1 MNINFDKNNFLT
13 RIDHYS
19 EYVPIISYITLFV
32 NAIQDKLIIPKME
45 SNQVYENKYFSH
57 IKSKSTTRKIVLL
70 VPLIG
75 NIIVAVL
82 DALFKASNDRNF
94 QLERIKNNGELM
106 RFASAELKS
115 DFEFVKEAV
124 THDSFAIH
132 FVEDQLKNHKEII
145 LAAIENLQNF
155 QNENPEKVFEV
166 RNKSKQI
173 AKGLNESNRA
183 DPEIMDL
190 LVQLNGELISYSSPE
205 LQEDDLHIGFAVEEN
220 LYALRFIDLE
230 KAVTIACE
238 KIESDPQLFYE
249 LPTELMANL
258 EVWRVYQEHPNKNMA
273 SEIIEYAKPRELT
286 EVEIAELEEVYGT
299 E

>member
-1 MNINFDKNNFLT
+1 MSVNFDKNNFLAHV
-13 RIDHYS
+13 DHYS
-19 EYVPIISYITLFV
+19 EYVPVISYITLFV
-32 NAIQDKLIIPKME
+32 NAIQDKLIISKME
-45 SNQVYENKYFSH
+45 SNQVFENKYFAH

-82 DALFKASNDRNF
+82 DALFKSSNDRNF

-106 RFASAELKS
+106 RFARAELKS

-145 LAAIENLQNF
+145 LAAIKSLQNF

-166 RNKSKQI
+166 RNKSLQI
-173 AKGLNESNRA
+173 AKGLNEANRA
-183 DPEIMDL
+183 DSEIMDS
-190 LVQLNGELISYSSPE
+190 LVQLNGELIYYSSPE
-205 LQEDDLHIGFAVEEN
+205 LKEDDLHISFAVEEN
-220 LYALRFIDLE
+220 LYALRFIDRE

-249 LPTELMANL
+249 LPKELMTNL
-258 EVWRVYQEHPNKNMA
+258 EVWRAYQNHPNKNMA
-273 SEIIEYAKPRELT
+273 SEVIEYAEPRELT
-286 EVEIAELEEVYGT
+286 EAEIAQLEDVYGT
-299 E
+299 D